1 MLKNHIDSKHPEHG
15 EKKHLCTLCGKGFI
29 FKETCRLHERKHEKF
44 PCHVCGRQ
52 FHSGAAM
59 RDHMGAIHKFETKTY
74 VCELCGFSTL
84 MQKKFGVHMREK
96 HNPKSIN
103 KCPHC
108 DYQTPKMPMMHVHID
123 SKHPNHDKKTFF
135 CDHCSKSFI
144 FNASLKK
151 HLNNLQTMER
161 ERAKKGIQVANKLK

>member
-1 MLKNHIDSKHPEHG
+1 MKKMEVDDKILMEQLKEIQKS
-15 EKKHLCTLCGKGFI
+15 C
-29 FKETCRLHERKHEKF
+29 
-44 PCHVCGRQ
+44 
-52 FHSGAAM
+52 SSSA
-59 RDHMGAIHKFETKTY
+59 
-74 VCELCGFSTL
+74 
-84 MQKKFGVHMREK
+84 KKFH
-96 HNPKSIN
+96 

-108 DYQTPKMPMMHVHID
+108 EFQSYKLTTMHVHID